1 MNSLLQK
8 SKYPFG
14 AVPFSE
20 IKIEHYLPALKK
32 SIADGLEEVNN
43 ITQNPAAPTFENT
56 VVALEQSGKA
66 VERIETTF
74 FNLLAAE
81 GNQEMQALAKEI
93 SPLLTD
99 YQNDILFNSALFA
112 RIETIWQQSSQKA
125 GLDTEDEKLLE
136 KTYKN
141 FVRQGAAL
149 TEAKKEKLRDIT
161 KALSKATIS
170 FGENVLNDTND
181 FSLTLT
187 DSAQLRGLPD
197 SAKEAAKML
206 AKAEGKEDAWVINL
220 QYPSYLP
227 FMTYAANRDL
237 RAQLY
242 RAFSAIGFRKN
253 KHDNCENIR
262 KITTL
267 RHQRAQLLGY
277 ASHADFVLEER
288 MAKSVKGVDDFLG
301 EMLTWAKPA
310 AEKEVE
316 TLRKYAHKK
325 DGITDLQPWDFAYY
339 AEKQKMEKHQ
349 IDDEQLKPYFQ
360 LNKVLEGIFCVANK
374 LYGISFYERNDIPVY
389 HKDVLVYEV
398 KDEKGQLA
406 GLFYADFFPR
416 KTKKNGA
423 WMTYYRG
430 QYKEKGKNIRPHASI
445 VCNFTKP
452 TETLPSLLTFDE
464 VKTLFHEFGHALH
477 SLLAQGKY
485 ASLSGPNVYWDFVE
499 LPSQLMENW
508 AYEKECLNLFAHHH
522 KKKHLIPE
530 QMIENIRA
538 AANYMEGYQ
547 TVRQISFGMLD
558 MAWHRQAPAENV
570 DVFTFENK
578 VLEATKLLPPVAGSC
593 RSTAFSHIF
602 QGGYSAGYYSYKW
615 AEVLDADAF
624 EYFKSEGIFNKK
636 VADSFRKHIL
646 SKGGSVHP
654 EVLYRRFRGKDPSP
668 KALLRRSGLLKN

>member
-99 YQNDILFNSALFA
+99 YQNDILFNSVLFA
-112 RIETIWQQSSQKA
+112 RIETLWQQSSQKA

-187 DSAQLRGLPD
+187 DSVQLCGLPD

-267 RHQRAQLLGY
+267 RHQRAQLLAY

-288 MAKSVKGVDDFLG
+288 MAKSVKGVDDFLS

-310 AEKEVE
+310 AEKELE
-316 TLRKYAHKK
+316 ALRKYAHKK

-360 LNKVLEGIFCVANK
+360 LNKVLEGIFSVANK

-398 KDEKGQLA
+398 KDEKGELA

-416 KTKKNGA
+416 KTKRNGA

-430 QYKEKGKNIRPHASI
+430 QYKEKGKNIRPHVSI

-508 AYEKECLNLFAHHH
+508 AYEKECLNLFAHHYQ
-522 KKKHLIPE
+522 KKHLIPE
-530 QMIENIRA
+530 EMIENIRA

-570 DVFTFENK
+570 DIFTFENK
-578 VLEATKLLPPVAGSC
+578 VLAATKLLPPVAGSC

-624 EYFKSEGIFNKK
+624 AYFKSEGIFNKK

-654 EVLYRRFRGKDPSP
+654 AVLYRRFRGKDPSP

>member
-112 RIETIWQQSSQKA
+112 RIETLWQQSSQKA

-187 DSAQLRGLPD
+187 DSVQLCGLPD

-267 RHQRAQLLGY
+267 RHQRAQLLAY

-288 MAKSVKGVDDFLG
+288 MAKSVKGVDDFLS

-310 AEKEVE
+310 AEKELE
-316 TLRKYAHKK
+316 ALRKYAHKK

-360 LNKVLEGIFCVANK
+360 LNKVLEGIFSVANK

-398 KDEKGQLA
+398 KDEKGELA

-416 KTKKNGA
+416 KTKRNGA

-430 QYKEKGKNIRPHASI
+430 QYKEKGKNIRPHVSI

-508 AYEKECLNLFAHHH
+508 AYEKECLNLFAHHYQ
-522 KKKHLIPE
+522 KKHLIPE
-530 QMIENIRA
+530 EMIENIRA

-570 DVFTFENK
+570 DIFTFENK
-578 VLEATKLLPPVAGSC
+578 VLAATKLLPPVAGSC

-624 EYFKSEGIFNKK
+624 AYFKSEGIFNKK

-654 EVLYRRFRGKDPSP
+654 AVLYRRFRGKDPSP

>member
-43 ITQNPAAPTFENT
+43 IAQNPAAPTFENT

-99 YQNDILFNSALFA
+99 YQNDILFNSVLFA
-112 RIETIWQQSSQKA
+112 RIETLWQQSSQKA

-187 DSAQLRGLPD
+187 DSVQLCGLPD

-267 RHQRAQLLGY
+267 RHQRAQLLAY

-288 MAKSVKGVDDFLG
+288 MAKSVKGVDDFLS

-310 AEKEVE
+310 AEKELE
-316 TLRKYAHKK
+316 ALRKYAHKK

-360 LNKVLEGIFCVANK
+360 LNKVLEGIFSVANK

-398 KDEKGQLA
+398 KDEKGELA

-416 KTKKNGA
+416 KTKRNGA

-430 QYKEKGKNIRPHASI
+430 QYKEKGKNIRPHVSI

-508 AYEKECLNLFAHHH
+508 AYEKECLNLFAHHYQ
-522 KKKHLIPE
+522 KKHLIPE
-530 QMIENIRA
+530 EMIENIRA

-570 DVFTFENK
+570 DIFTFENK
-578 VLEATKLLPPVAGSC
+578 VLAATKLLPPAAGSC

-624 EYFKSEGIFNKK
+624 AYFKSEGIFNKK

-654 EVLYRRFRGKDPSP
+654 AVLYRRFRGKDPSP

>member
-32 SIADGLEEVNN
+32 SIANGLEEVNN
-43 ITQNPAAPTFENT
+43 IAQNPAAPTFENT

-112 RIETIWQQSSQKA
+112 RIETLWQQSSQKA

-187 DSAQLRGLPD
+187 DSVQLCGLPD

-267 RHQRAQLLGY
+267 RHQRAQLLAY

-288 MAKSVKGVDDFLG
+288 MAKSVKGVDDFLS

-310 AEKEVE
+310 AEKELE
-316 TLRKYAHKK
+316 ALRKYAHKK

-360 LNKVLEGIFCVANK
+360 LNKVLEGIFSVANK

-398 KDEKGQLA
+398 KDEKGELA

-416 KTKKNGA
+416 KTKRNGA

-430 QYKEKGKNIRPHASI
+430 QYKEKGKNIRPHVSI

-508 AYEKECLNLFAHHH
+508 AYEKECLNLFAHHYQ
-522 KKKHLIPE
+522 KKHLIPE
-530 QMIENIRA
+530 EMIENIRA

-570 DVFTFENK
+570 DIFTFENK
-578 VLEATKLLPPVAGSC
+578 VLAATKLLPPAAGSC

-624 EYFKSEGIFNKK
+624 AYFKSEGIFNKK

-654 EVLYRRFRGKDPSP
+654 AVLYRRFRGKDPSP

>member
-99 YQNDILFNSALFA
+99 YQNDILFNSVLFA
-112 RIETIWQQSSQKA
+112 RIETLWQQSSQKA

-187 DSAQLRGLPD
+187 DSVQLCGLPD

-267 RHQRAQLLGY
+267 RHQRAQLLAY

-288 MAKSVKGVDDFLG
+288 MAKSVKGVDDFLS

-310 AEKEVE
+310 AEKELE
-316 TLRKYAHKK
+316 ALRKYAHKK

-360 LNKVLEGIFCVANK
+360 LNKVLEGIFSVANK

-398 KDEKGQLA
+398 KDEKGELA

-416 KTKKNGA
+416 KTKRNGA

-430 QYKEKGKNIRPHASI
+430 QYKEKGKNIRPHVSI

-508 AYEKECLNLFAHHH
+508 AYEKECLNLFAHHYQ
-522 KKKHLIPE
+522 KKHLIPE
-530 QMIENIRA
+530 EMIENIRA

-570 DVFTFENK
+570 DIFTFENK
-578 VLEATKLLPPVAGSC
+578 VLAATKLLPPAAGSC

-624 EYFKSEGIFNKK
+624 AYFKSEGIFNKK

-654 EVLYRRFRGKDPSP
+654 AVLYRRFRGKDPSP